1 MQCRFRDLEINMV
14 QNLSHYVSI
23 STMWYLLQC
32 VSMCTIIEGEKKE
45 RKKDRKEK
53 RERERRK
60 ERKKE
65 RNTYRKIDRKIE
77 RKKYRQIHSSKDR

>member
-32 VSMCTIIEGEKKE
+32 VSMCTIIEGGKKE

-53 RERERRK
+53 KRERKKKRKK
-60 ERKKE
+60 ERKK
-65 RNTYRKIDRKIE
+65 YI
-77 RKKYRQIHSSKDR
+77 

>member
-23 STMWYLLQC
+23 SKMWYLLQC
-32 VSMCTIIEGEKKE
+32 VSMCTIIEGGKKE

-53 RERERRK
+53 KRERK
-60 ERKKE
+60 KKRKKE

-77 RKKYRQIHSSKDR
+77 RKKNRQIHSSKER